1 MSIKT
6 IRLYGELG
14 KRFGREFK
22 LDVQSPAEAVR
33 ALRVIVP
40 GFQAYLVEHAKSAF
54 KVFVGG
60 SNRSDEVGA
69 PCSDREV
76 IRIAP
81 TVQGASAVGRIILGA
96 AMIALAIW
104 NPMGWIALGALGAV
118 GTTALFSMGMS
129 MALGGVVQLLSPQQ
143 TYDSAASERPENRP
157 SYNFNGPVN
166 TTAQGHPVP
175 LCYGRMIVG
184 SAVISA
190 GIETRQQA

>member
-1 MSIKT
+1 MKT
-6 IRLYGELG
+6 IRLYGDMG
-14 KRFGREFK
+14 KRFGREFQ
-22 LDVQSPAEAVR
+22 LDVQNPAEAVR
-33 ALRVIVP
+33 ALCSQVS
-40 GFQAYLVEHAKSAF
+40 GFRAYLHQHAQSAF

-60 SNRSDEVGA
+60 RNAHEALMNPCGSN
-69 PCSDREV
+69 EV

-96 AMIALAIW
+96 ALIALAVW
-104 NPMGWIALGALGAV
+104 NPVFL
-118 GTTALFSMGMS
+118 GMS
-129 MALGGVVQLLSPQQ
+129 KGVVAGVMGYGISMVLGGVVQLLSPQQ

>member
-40 GFQAYLVEHAKSAF
+40 GFQAYLAEHAKSAF
-54 KVFVGG
+54 KIFVGG

-69 PCSDREV
+69 PCSDMEV

-96 AMIALAIW
+96 ALIALAVW
-104 NPMGWIALGALGAV
+104 NPVFL
-118 GTTALFSMGMS
+118 GMS
-129 MALGGVVQLLSPQQ
+129 KGVVAGLMGSGVSMVLGGVVQLLSPQQ
-143 TYDSAASERPENRP
+143 TISSGSGESAENKP
-157 SYNFNGPVN
+157 SYNFNGAVN

-190 GIETRQQA
+190 GIETTQT

>member
-1 MSIKT
+1 MKT
-6 IRLYGELG
+6 IRLYGDMG

-22 LDVQSPAEAVR
+22 LDVQNPAEAVR
-33 ALRVIVP
+33 ALCSQVS
-40 GFQAYLVEHAKSAF
+40 GFRAYLHQHAQDAF

-96 AMIALAIW
+96 ALIALAVW
-104 NPMGWIALGALGAV
+104 NPVFL
-118 GTTALFSMGMS
+118 GMS
-129 MALGGVVQLLSPQQ
+129 KGVVAGVMGYGISMVLGGVVQLLSPQQ
-143 TYDSAASERPENRP
+143 TMSSGSGESVENKP
-157 SYNFNGPVN
+157 NYNFNGAVN

-190 GIETRQQA
+190 GIETTQT

>member
-81 TVQGASAVGRIILGA
+81 TVQGASAVGRTILGA
-96 AMIALAIW
+96 ALIALAIW
-104 NPMGWIALGALGAV
+104 NPMGWIALGAQGAV

-129 MALGGVVQLLSPQQ
+129 MALGGVVQLLSP
-143 TYDSAASERPENRP
+143 TPTIDSGSGEKVENKP

>member
-22 LDVQSPAEAVR
+22 IDVQSPAEAVR

-96 AMIALAIW
+96 ALIALAVW
-104 NPMGWIALGALGAV
+104 NPVFL
-118 GTTALFSMGMS
+118 GMS
-129 MALGGVVQLLSPQQ
+129 KGVVAGVMGYGISMVLGGVVQLLSPQQ

-166 TTAQGHPVP
+166 TTAQGHPEP

-190 GIETRQQA
+190 GLETRQQA

>member
-40 GFQAYLVEHAKSAF
+40 GIQAYLAEHAKSAF
-54 KVFVGG
+54 KSFVGG

-69 PCSDREV
+69 PCSDMEV

-81 TVQGASAVGRIILGA
+81 TVQGASAVGRIILGV
-96 AMIALAIW
+96 ALLAFAWW
-104 NPMGWIALGALGAV
+104 NPLGW
-118 GTTALFSMGMS
+118 TAGSAMLTGVTGMGMS
-129 MALGGVVQLLSPQQ
+129 MVLGGVVQLLSPQQ

>member
-1 MSIKT
+1 MKT
-6 IRLYGELG
+6 IKLYGDMG
-14 KRFGREFK
+14 KRFGREFQ
-22 LDVQSPAEAVR
+22 LDVKTPAEAIR
-33 ALRVIVP
+33 ALCSQLQGFRV
-40 GFQAYLVEHAKSAF
+40 YLEQHKNDAF
-54 KVFVGG
+54 KVFTGG
-60 SNRSDEVGA
+60 RNAHDALAA
-69 PCSDREV
+69 PCSDAEI

-81 TVQGASAVGRIILGA
+81 TVQGASAVGRIVLGA

-104 NPMGWIALGALGAV
+104 NPMGWIALGAKGAV

-129 MALGGVVQLLSPQQ
+129 MALGGVVQLLSP
-143 TYDSAASERPENRP
+143 TPTIDSGSGEKVENKP

-190 GIETRQQA
+190 GLETRQQA

>member
-1 MSIKT
+1 MKT

-40 GFQAYLVEHAKSAF
+40 GFQAYLAEHAKSAF
-54 KVFVGG
+54 KIFVGG

-69 PCSDREV
+69 PCSDMEV

-81 TVQGASAVGRIILGA
+81 TVQGANAVGRIILGA
-96 AMIALAIW
+96 ALLVFAWW
-104 NPMGWIALGALGAV
+104 NPLAWAAGSAMLTGVTG
-118 GTTALFSMGMS
+118 MGMS
-129 MALGGVVQLLSPQQ
+129 MVIGGVVQLLSPQQ
-143 TYDSAASERPENRP
+143 TYDSAASERPENKP

>member
-1 MSIKT
+1 MKT
-6 IRLYGELG
+6 IRLHGELG

-22 LDVQSPAEAVR
+22 LDVQTPAEAVR

-40 GFQAYLVEHAKSAF
+40 GFHAYLVEHAKSAF

-60 SNRSDEVGA
+60 SNGSDDAAA
-69 PCSDREV
+69 PCSDLEI

-96 AMIALAIW
+96 ALLVFAWW
-104 NPMGWIALGALGAV
+104 NPLGWAAGSAMMTGV
-118 GTTALFSMGMS
+118 TGMGMS
-129 MALGGVVQLLSPQQ
+129 MVLGGVVQLLSPQQ
-143 TYDSAASERPENRP
+143 SYDSASSESPENKP

-190 GIETRQQA
+190 GLETRQQA